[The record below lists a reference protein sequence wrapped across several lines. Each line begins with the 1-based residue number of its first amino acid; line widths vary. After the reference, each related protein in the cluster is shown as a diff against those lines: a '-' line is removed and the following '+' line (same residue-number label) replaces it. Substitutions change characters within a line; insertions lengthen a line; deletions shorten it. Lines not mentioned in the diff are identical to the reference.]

1 MWITLKN
8 FRRKCE
14 QLQKISLLNQ
24 KKLNCFAYDNGK
36 LVFSV
41 KGCGINGKELFQLLY
56 EKYHIEL
63 EMENLTY
70 GIAMT
75 SICDKK
81 EDFDELWKAISEIDK
96 MCEEKERENRS
107 LNKAVNETKI
117 AIQNQDKVEIE
128 ICDKNKP
135 KIETKIHNHYK
146 VIQEKE
152 NEQTIYP
159 PKIIESCS
167 AGEKP
172 WRQLSWLILLAEF
185 QENMS

>member
-1 MWITLKN
+1 MWNNSK
-8 FRRKCE
+8 
-14 QLQKISLLNQ
+14 KISLLNQ

-107 LNKAVNETKI
+107 LNKAVNETK
-117 AIQNQDKVEIE
+117 N
-128 ICDKNKP
+128 CHPKP
-135 KIETKIHNHYK
+135 
-146 VIQEKE
+146 
-152 NEQTIYP
+152 
-159 PKIIESCS
+159 
-167 AGEKP
+167 
-172 WRQLSWLILLAEF
+172 R
-185 QENMS
+185 

>member
-1 MWITLKN
+1 MASAEYGIMYMKENQDNSPNMWITLKIFAEN
-8 FRRKCE
+8 VNNSKI
-14 QLQKISLLNQ
+14 ISLLNQ

-81 EDFDELWKAISEIDK
+81 KDFDELWKQFLRLIK
-96 MCEEKERENRS
+96 CVKRKKR
-107 LNKAVNETKI
+107 KI
-117 AIQNQDKVEIE
+117 V
-128 ICDKNKP
+128 
-135 KIETKIHNHYK
+135 
-146 VIQEKE
+146 V
-152 NEQTIYP
+152 
-159 PKIIESCS
+159 
-167 AGEKP
+167 
-172 WRQLSWLILLAEF
+172 
-185 QENMS
+185 

>member
-1 MWITLKN
+1 
-8 FRRKCE
+8 
-14 QLQKISLLNQ
+14 
-24 KKLNCFAYDNGK
+24 
-36 LVFSV
+36 
-41 KGCGINGKELFQLLY
+41 
-56 EKYHIEL
+56 
-63 EMENLTY
+63 MENLTY

-135 KIETKIHNHYK
+135 KIETKT
-146 VIQEKE
+146 EKKTRVTNCRE
-152 NEQTIYP
+152 L
-159 PKIIESCS
+159 C
-167 AGEKP
+167 
-172 WRQLSWLILLAEF
+172 
-185 QENMS
+185 

>member
-1 MWITLKN
+1 MIQSTHKTLPSFTQTAVLHLCSDIVTKEQVEEIIDIYETSSPSYLLMASAEYGIMYMKENQGQLAEYVDNLKN

-107 LNKAVNETKI
+107 LNKAVNLSL
-117 AIQNQDKVEIE
+117 
-128 ICDKNKP
+128 
-135 KIETKIHNHYK
+135 IH
-146 VIQEKE
+146 I
-152 NEQTIYP
+152 
-159 PKIIESCS
+159 
-167 AGEKP
+167 
-172 WRQLSWLILLAEF
+172 
-185 QENMS
+185 